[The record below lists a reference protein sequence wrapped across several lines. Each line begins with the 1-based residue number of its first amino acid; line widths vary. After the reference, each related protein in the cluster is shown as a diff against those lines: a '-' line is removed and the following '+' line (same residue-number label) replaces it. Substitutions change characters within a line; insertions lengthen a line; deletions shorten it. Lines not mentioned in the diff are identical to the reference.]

1 MSGTEEA
8 KTNESPEQ
16 ALLAAARRIA
26 AARPSGGWACH
37 IRLSHLPPQK
47 LKENYSFAVNILR
60 SAVERFLGRVFLF
73 GNSDIVVICWQTR
86 RWQLRSAIAS
96 LQPLFDGEGR
106 ASGRPPSNEPSFA
119 TWWDLDQQ
127 SGDFLLFAERL
138 ASGCTRTD
146 NVASAPVEKGG
157 SETAEPKG
165 LDPNKFAALVARIK
179 DANLGGAIRRQPI
192 CRFHRSGKPQPLFEE
207 VYVSIQ
213 ELQRLFAPRLDLGLD
228 QWLFRALTEVL
239 DERVLTWLAAA
250 ESLNLIARFALNLN
264 LSTFASGAF
273 AKFEARFGNQLRGR
287 MVIEIDKSDLL
298 ANLPRF
304 AAVQE
309 TLHAQGHF
317 LCIDGLTGPD
327 LAAIDYGRLTAD
339 YYKVGWHPDFL
350 AEDGEGRVG
359 LERLAAQASPDKI
372 ILSHCSVEEAVGFGQ
387 ELGLTLFQGWYLD
400 SLLGSLRSPRFKLVA
415 NS

>member
-1 MSGTEEA
+1 MSGADEA

-106 ASGRPPSNEPSFA
+106 ASGRPPSTEPSFA

-127 SGDFLLFAERL
+127 CGDFLLFAERL

-146 NVASAPVEKGG
+146 NVASAPVEKAG

-192 CRFHRSGKPQPLFEE
+192 CRLHRSGKPQPLFEE

-228 QWLFRALTEVL
+228 RWLFRALTEVL

-350 AEDGEGRVG
+350 AQDGEGRVG

>member
-1 MSGTEEA
+1 MAEPEETKA
-8 KTNESPEQ
+8 SDTPEQ

-106 ASGRPPSNEPSFA
+106 SAGKPSSQEPSFA

-138 ASGCTRTD
+138 ASGRARSES
-146 NVASAPVEKGG
+146 VAPAAVEKAPP
-157 SETAEPKG
+157 ETAEPKG
-165 LDPNKFAALVARIK
+165 LDPNKFAALVGRIK
-179 DANLGGAIRRQPI
+179 DANLGGAIRRQAI
-192 CRFHRSGKPQPLFEE
+192 CRLHASGKPQPLFEE
-207 VYVSIQ
+207 VFVSIQ

-228 QWLFRALTEVL
+228 HWLFRALTEVL
-239 DERVLTWLAAA
+239 DERVLAWLAAA
-250 ESLNLIARFALNLN
+250 ESMNLIQRFALNLN

-287 MVIEIDKSDLL
+287 MVIEIEKSDLL

-309 TLHAQGHF
+309 TLHAHGHL

-350 AEDGEGRVG
+350 AADGEARVG

-372 ILSHCSVEEAVGFGQ
+372 ILSHCSVEEAVRFGQ

-400 SLLGSLRSPRFKLVA
+400 SLLNSIRSPRFKLVA

>member
-1 MSGTEEA
+1 
-8 KTNESPEQ
+8 
-16 ALLAAARRIA
+16 
-26 AARPSGGWACH
+26 
-37 IRLSHLPPQK
+37 

-146 NVASAPVEKGG
+146 NVASAPVEKAG

-192 CRFHRSGKPQPLFEE
+192 CRVHRSGKPQPLFEE